1 MCSSCL
7 LVAQALPWGMALA
20 YIAARGPG
28 CLPSLEVG
36 FVRSSGLGFSGGGGV
51 CRGALGV

>member
-28 CLPSLEVG
+28 CLPSLEVW